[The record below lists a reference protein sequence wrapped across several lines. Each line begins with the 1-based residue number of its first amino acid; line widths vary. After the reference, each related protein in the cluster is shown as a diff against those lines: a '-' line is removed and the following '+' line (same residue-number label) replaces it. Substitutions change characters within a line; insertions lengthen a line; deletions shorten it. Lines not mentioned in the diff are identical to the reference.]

1 MLGAIPLIVGTLRI
15 TFRLYAISSLKEK
28 RGIVKKMVERTKNR
42 FNASVAETAL
52 NDFIDKA
59 EIGVAVSGNDAVFV
73 NSRLDKI
80 VSFIDDMC
88 LAEIINVEMEVVN
101 L

>member
-1 MLGAIPLIVGTLRI
+1 MIVGTLKL

-52 NDFIDKA
+52 NDFTDKA
-59 EIGVAVSGNDAVFV
+59 EIGVALSGNDAAFL
-73 NSRLDKI
+73 NSKLEKI

-88 LAEIINVEMEVVN
+88 LAEIVNVEMEIIN

>member
-1 MLGAIPLIVGTLRI
+1 MIVGTLKL
-15 TFRLYAISSLKEK
+15 TFRLYALSSLKEK
-28 RGIVKKMVERTKNR
+28 RGIIKKMVERTKNR
-42 FNASVAETAL
+42 FNASVAETGL

-59 EIGVAVSGNDAVFV
+59 EIGVAVAGNDAAFL
-73 NSRLDKI
+73 NSKLDKI

>member
-1 MLGAIPLIVGTLRI
+1 MIVGTLKL

-28 RGIVKKMVERTKNR
+28 RGIVKKIVERTKNR
-42 FNASVAETAL
+42 FNASVSETAL
-52 NDFIDKA
+52 NDFTDKA
-59 EIGVAVSGNDAVFV
+59 EIGVALSGNDAAFL
-73 NSRLDKI
+73 NSKLEKI

-88 LAEIINVEMEVVN
+88 LAEIVNVDMEIIN

>member
-1 MLGAIPLIVGTLRI
+1 MIVGTLKL
-15 TFRLYAISSLKEK
+15 TFRLYALSSLKEK
-28 RGIVKKMVERTKNR
+28 RGIIKKMVERTKNR

-59 EIGVAVSGNDAVFV
+59 EIGVAVSGNDAVFL
-73 NSRLDKI
+73 NSKLDKI
-80 VSFIDDMC
+80 VSFIDHMC
-88 LAEIINVEMEVVN
+88 LAEIVDVEMEVIN